1 MLSQVQDFEDGEKLY
16 RLSLSDVDEMTPEIK
31 EMWEKSTITYSRI
44 YKSNHCWRSEPP
56 TCEGLFL
63 KTQDLI
69 YAQKLAEKNGKQNKT
84 TTRSIVQLSPMV
96 FTTLSS
102 ILGKRFSNYPIA
114 ICGYWLPGFIE
125 DLDLKPPQALTEIT
139 EPFAEENL

>member
-1 MLSQVQDFEDGEKLY
+1 
-16 RLSLSDVDEMTPEIK
+16 MTPEIK
-31 EMWEKSTITYSRI
+31 EMWEKSTITYPRI

-69 YAQKLAEKNGKQNKT
+69 YAQKLAERMANKT

-102 ILGKRFSNYPIA
+102 ILGKQFSNYLIPKKENPIA
-114 ICGYWLPGFIE
+114 ICGYRLPGFIE
-125 DLDLKPPQALTEIT
+125 DPESLTDIA
-139 EPFAEENL
+139 EPFAEENLQILLAPKFWITDSHIGKSFRI